1 MQTRQSIS
9 ALIAATAVL
18 GIPAANAWGVAAAT
32 PTSKAAAKK
41 AAAQKTAAA
50 QKKAAAAAA
59 AKKKR
64 TISGPTVDMRWG
76 PVTVTIVLKGNKI
89 VEVTSDL
96 PLEKPRSEY
105 INSRVG
111 PYLRSQVL
119 QTQSAQVDIISG
131 ATMTSEAYAESLQG
145 ALDKAGIKSSTSST
159 SSAGVGASA

>member
-41 AAAQKTAAA
+41 AAT

-145 ALDKAGIKSSTSST
+145 ALDKAGIKSSTSS
-159 SSAGVGASA
+159 AGVGASA